1 MARRPPSEREVRLR
15 QQVIEADALVTQ
27 ILTIQPDS
35 FENDGPLAPARAA
48 LVAALDHLA
57 SEQVARKAFA
67 EARTTIERALQW
79 APGDEALRR
88 HYSEVVMG
96 LGNEQVMQGELRA
109 AIDSF
114 DEAISI
120 DAGNAAAFNNLGNLM
135 ADQLNMTEAESA
147 LRQAI
152 AIHPHYAEAHFN
164 LSRVLLMQGKY
175 AEGWQENEWRWDC
188 PAFPSTWRDFP
199 YPYWDGEDLAGKNV
213 LVWSEQGIGDEIMFA
228 NALPDVIAEA
238 AHVTIEC
245 NARLVPLYR
254 RSFPTASVV
263 ARETPPDAAI
273 DRADIDVQL
282 PLASLC
288 VRYRA
293 SKEAF
298 GSNPGHYLVADPART
313 RSLRA
318 RYDDLADGLLIGI
331 CWRSGNPVVGHERSA
346 ALDYWDAILKRP
358 GCRFISLQYGDVGSE
373 IAAVQDRLGVTIHR
387 DTEIDPFTSIEDW
400 FAQVAAMDHVI
411 SIDNS
416 TIQVSG
422 SLGIPTW
429 TMLNYSPEWRFGTGG
444 SGHDWHPS
452 IRVFRQPAP
461 GDWEHVFEAVD
472 AALEDRLR
480 LASSN

>member
-1 MARRPPSEREVRLR
+1 
-15 QQVIEADALVTQ
+15 
-27 ILTIQPDS
+27 
-35 FENDGPLAPARAA
+35 
-48 LVAALDHLA
+48 
-57 SEQVARKAFA
+57 
-67 EARTTIERALQW
+67 
-79 APGDEALRR
+79 
-88 HYSEVVMG
+88 MG
-96 LGNEQVMQGELRA
+96 LGNEQAANGDRRA

-120 DAGNAAAFNNLGNLM
+120 DSGNSAAFNNLGNLLAAQM
-135 ADQLNMTEAESA
+135 NLTEAEAA

-152 AIHPHYAEAHFN
+152 LIHPHYAEAHFN

-199 YPYWDGEDLAGKNV
+199 YPYWNGEDFAGRNV

-228 NALPDVIAEA
+228 NTLPDVIGEA

-245 NARLVPLYR
+245 NARLVPLYQ
-254 RSFPTASVV
+254 RSFPSASVV
-263 ARETPPDAAI
+263 ARSDPPDPLIAANRI
-273 DRADIDVQL
+273 ELQL
-282 PLASLC
+282 PMASLC
-288 VRYRA
+288 VRYRS
-293 SKEAF
+293 SKESF
-298 GSNPGHYLVADPART
+298 GVNPGRYMIADPVRT
-313 RSLRA
+313 RELRA

-331 CWRSGNPVVGHERSA
+331 CWRSGNPIVGHERSA
-346 ALDYWDAILKRP
+346 TLDYWDALLKRP
-358 GCRFISLQYGDVGSE
+358 GCRFVSLQYGDVGGE
-373 IAAVQDRLGVTIHR
+373 IASVQDRLGVTIHR
-387 DTEIDPFTSIEDW
+387 DRDIDPFVSVEDW

-429 TMLNYSPEWRFGTGG
+429 LLLSYSPEWRFGMGG

-461 GDWEHVFEAVD
+461 GDWEHVFESVD

-480 LASSN
+480 LAASDA

>member
-1 MARRPPSEREVRLR
+1 MLRPPSEREARL
-15 QQVIEADALVTQ
+15 QKQVAEADALVAQ

-35 FENDGPLAPARAA
+35 IDEVDSPIARARA
-48 LVAALDHLA
+48 VLIAALDQLA
-57 SEQVARKAFA
+57 GEQVARKAFSQ
-67 EARTTIERALQW
+67 ARKTIERALELTPDD
-79 APGDEALRR
+79 AELRR
-88 HYSEVVMG
+88 HYSEIVMG
-96 LGNEQVMQGELRA
+96 LGNEQVANGDRRA
-109 AIDSF
+109 ALDSF

-120 DAGNAAAFNNLGNLM
+120 DSGNAAAFNNLGILLF
-135 ADQLNMTEAESA
+135 DQMNMTEAEAA

-164 LSRVLLMQGKY
+164 LSRVLLMQGRY

-199 YPYWDGEDLAGKNV
+199 YPYWNGEDFTARRV

-228 NALPDVIAEA
+228 NALPDVIADA
-238 AHVTIEC
+238 KHVTIEC

-254 RSFPTASVV
+254 RSFPMASVV
-263 ARETPPDAAI
+263 ARETPPNSSIERDGI
-273 DRADIDVQL
+273 DLQL

-298 GSNPGHYLVADPART
+298 GANPGRYLIANPDRT
-313 RSLRA
+313 SELRR
-318 RYDDLADGLLIGI
+318 RYDEWADGLLIGI
-331 CWRSGNPVVGHERSA
+331 CWRSGNPIVGHERSA
-346 ALDYWDAILKRP
+346 RLDYWESILKRP
-358 GCRFISLQYGDVGSE
+358 GCRFVSLQYGDIDSD
-373 IAAVQDRLGVTIHR
+373 IADVQDRLGVTIYR
-387 DTEIDPFTSIEDW
+387 DRQIDPFASAEDW

-422 SLGIPTW
+422 SLGVPTW
-429 TMLNYSPEWRFGTGG
+429 TLLSYSPEWRFGTGG

-461 GDWEHVFEAVD
+461 GDWEHVFESVD
-472 AALEDRLR
+472 AALEDLLR
-480 LASSN
+480 LKLNA

>member
-1 MARRPPSEREVRLR
+1 MTRRPPSEREERLR
-15 QQVIEADALVTQ
+15 QQVSEADALVTQ
-27 ILTIQPDS
+27 ILTIKPDS
-35 FENDGPLAPARAA
+35 IETDEPLVRAREI
-48 LVAALDHLA
+48 LVTALDHLA
-57 SEQVARKAFA
+57 SEQVARKAFV
-67 EARTTIERALQW
+67 EARETIERALEW
-79 APGDEALRR
+79 SPGDEALRR

-96 LGNEQVMQGELRA
+96 LGNEQVARGEQRA

-114 DEAISI
+114 DEAIRI
-120 DAGNAAAFNNLGNLM
+120 DSGNAAAFNNLGILM
-135 ADQLNMTEAESA
+135 FDQLNMTEAEAA

-175 AEGWQENEWRWDC
+175 AEGWRENEWRWDC

-199 YPYWDGEDLAGKNV
+199 YRSWDGEDLAGKNV

-228 NALPDVIAEA
+228 NALPDLIAEA
-238 AHVTIEC
+238 RHVAIEC
-245 NARLVPLYR
+245 NERLVPLYR
-254 RSFPTASVV
+254 RSFPSATVV
-263 ARETPPDAAI
+263 ARATPPDEAI
-273 DRADIDVQL
+273 ERAGIDVQM

-288 VRYRA
+288 VRYRS
-293 SKEAF
+293 SKDAF
-298 GSNPGHYLVADPART
+298 GANPGRYLTADPVRT
-313 RSLRA
+313 RELRA

-331 CWRSGNPVVGHERSA
+331 CWRSGNPTVGHERSA
-346 ALDYWDAILKRP
+346 SLDYWDAILKRP
-358 GCRFISLQYGDVGSE
+358 GCRFVSLQYGDVGSD

-387 DTEIDPFTSIEDW
+387 DGDIDPFASVEDW

-429 TMLNYSPEWRFGTGG
+429 TLLSYSPEWRFGIGG

-461 GDWEHVFEAVD
+461 GDWEHVFEAAD
-472 AALEDRLR
+472 AALEDLLR
-480 LASSN
+480 LKSNG

>member
-1 MARRPPSEREVRLR
+1 MRRSPSEREVRLR
-15 QQVIEADALVTQ
+15 QQVAEADALVTQ
-27 ILTIQPDS
+27 ILTIRPDS
-35 FENDGPLAPARAA
+35 FEGEGPLAHARAA
-48 LVAALDHLA
+48 LVTALDQLA
-57 SEQVARKAFA
+57 GEQVARKAFDD
-67 EARTTIERALQW
+67 ARKTIEWALKW

-88 HYSEVVMG
+88 HYSEVMMG
-96 LGNEQVMQGELRA
+96 LGNEQVARGETRA

-120 DAGNAAAFNNLGNLM
+120 DAGNASAFNNLGVLM
-135 ADQLNMTEAESA
+135 SDHLNMTEAEAA

-152 AIHPHYAEAHFN
+152 AIHPYYAEAHFN

-199 YPYWDGEDLAGKNV
+199 YHYWDGEDLADKNV

-238 AHVTIEC
+238 RHVVIEC

-254 RSFPTASVV
+254 RSFPSATIV
-263 ARETPPDAAI
+263 ARETPPDEAI
-273 DRADIDVQL
+273 ERAGVEVQL

-288 VRYRA
+288 IRYRS
-293 SKEAF
+293 SKQAF
-298 GSNPGHYLVADPART
+298 ASNPGRYLVADPVRT
-313 RSLRA
+313 HELRA
-318 RYDDLADGLLIGI
+318 KYDDLADGLLIGV

-358 GCRFISLQYGDVGSE
+358 GCRFISLQYGDVAGE

-387 DTEIDPFTSIEDW
+387 DREIDPFISAEDW

-429 TMLNYSPEWRFGTGG
+429 TLLSYSPEWRFGIGG

-461 GDWEHVFEAVD
+461 GDWEHVFEAAD
-472 AALEDRLR
+472 AALEDLLRLR
-480 LASSN
+480 SNG

>member
-1 MARRPPSEREVRLR
+1 MTRRPPSEREARLR
-15 QQVIEADALVTQ
+15 QQVGEADALVAQ

-35 FENDGPLAPARAA
+35 IDSDGPLARAHA
-48 LVAALDHLA
+48 ILVTALDHLA
-57 SEQVARKAFA
+57 SEQVARKAFD
-67 EARTTIERALQW
+67 EARKTIERALEW
-79 APGDEALRR
+79 APDDEALRR

-96 LGNEQVMQGELRA
+96 LGNEQVARGEIRA
-109 AIDSF
+109 AVDSF

-120 DAGNAAAFNNLGNLM
+120 DSGNAAAFNNLGILM
-135 ADQLNMTEAESA
+135 FGELNMTEAEAA

-164 LSRVLLMQGKY
+164 LARVLLMQGKY

-199 YPYWDGEDLAGKNV
+199 YPYWNGEDLAGKSV

-238 AHVTIEC
+238 RHVTIEC
-245 NARLVPLYR
+245 NQRLVPLYR
-254 RSFPTASVV
+254 RSFPSATVV
-263 ARETPPDAAI
+263 ARASPPDEAI
-273 DRADIDVQL
+273 ARNEIDVQL

-288 VRYRA
+288 LRYRA
-293 SKEAF
+293 SKDAF
-298 GSNPGHYLVADPART
+298 GANRGRYLVADPERT
-313 RSLRA
+313 RQLRR
-318 RYDDLADGLLIGI
+318 RYDELADGLLIGI
-331 CWRSGNPVVGHERSA
+331 CWRSGNPIVGHERSA
-346 ALDYWDAILKRP
+346 ALDYWDSILKRP
-358 GCRFISLQYGDVGSE
+358 GCRFVNLQYGDVDSE
-373 IAAVQDRLGVTIHR
+373 VASVQDRLGVTIHR
-387 DTEIDPFTSIEDW
+387 DREIDPFVSAEDW

-422 SLGIPTW
+422 SLGVPTW
-429 TMLNYSPEWRFGTGG
+429 TLLSYSPEWRFGIGG

-472 AALEDRLR
+472 VALEDLLRLR
-480 LASSN
+480 SNG